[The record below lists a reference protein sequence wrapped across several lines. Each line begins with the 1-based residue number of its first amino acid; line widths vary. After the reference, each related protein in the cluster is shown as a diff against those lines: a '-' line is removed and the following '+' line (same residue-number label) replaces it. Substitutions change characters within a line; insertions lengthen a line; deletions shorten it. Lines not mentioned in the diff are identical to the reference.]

1 MTQREFA
8 KLLNIS
14 QAAVSMALNDS
25 PEISPEKRRHIR
37 ELAEKL
43 GYRPNL
49 AGQLLRKGRSNLLG
63 VILPPLSYGFY
74 AELLEELFTHARAHG
89 YVLMLENCASE
100 EDMVRIGKTM
110 RQYNVAG
117 ILAGCGSAP
126 AREFLPPEVP
136 TVLIAGETFYDDGNP
151 RVMWVQPDL
160 YGSGRIL
167 GGYLLE
173 KGKKNIVFVG
183 LAREEEPRYQG
194 LREVVEAAGHRLETI
209 FCRDNTRQAGYELA
223 AEVLAR
229 FPGCDAVA
237 AHNDDMAI
245 GFLSRFFRERIAVPE
260 RIAVAGFDNISS
272 GAFAP
277 PPLTSIGP
285 GLDVF
290 AETAITGVLDM
301 LAGKPVKKSIWI
313 KCGLAVRESA

>member
-14 QAAVSMALNDS
+14 QATVSMALNNS
-25 PEISPEKRRHIR
+25 PEISLERRRHIR
-37 ELAEKL
+37 ALAEKL

-49 AGQLLRKGRSNLLG
+49 AGQLLRKGRSNLIG
-63 VILPPLSYGFY
+63 VILPPLGSGFY
-74 AELLEELFTHARAHG
+74 AELLEKLFTHARAHG
-89 YVLMLENCASE
+89 YVLLLENCSCE
-100 EDMVRIGKTM
+100 EDMKRIGRTM

-117 ILAGCGSAP
+117 ILAGCGSAL
-126 AREFLPPEVP
+126 AQEFLPPEVP
-136 TVLIAGETFYDDGNP
+136 TVLIAGENFYDDGNP

-167 GGYLLE
+167 GRYLLE

-183 LAREEEPRYQG
+183 LARDNEPRYRG
-194 LREVVEAAGHRLETI
+194 VREALGNDIRLETI
-209 FCRDNTRQAGYELA
+209 FCQVNTRSAGYQLA
-223 AEVLAR
+223 EGVLKNH
-229 FPGCDAVA
+229 PLCDAVV

-245 GFLSRFFRERIAVPE
+245 GILGRFYREGLSVPE

-272 GAFAP
+272 SAFTP

-285 GLDVF
+285 SLDAF
-290 AETAITGVLDM
+290 AEAAVSGVLDM
-301 LAGKPVKKSIWI
+301 LDGRPVEKCVFI
-313 KCGLAVRESA
+313 KCKLTVRESA

>member
-14 QAAVSMALNDS
+14 QAAVSMALKDS
-25 PEISPEKRRHIR
+25 PEISLARRRHIQD
-37 ELAEKL
+37 LAEKL

-49 AGQLLRKGRSNLLG
+49 AGQLLRRGRSNLIG
-63 VILPPLSYGFY
+63 AILPPLEYGFY
-74 AELLEELFTHARAHG
+74 AELLEKLYTHARAHG
-89 YVLMLENCASE
+89 YVLLLENCSCE
-100 EDMVRIGKTM
+100 EDMERIGKTM

-117 ILAGCGSAP
+117 ILAGCGSVMAQ
-126 AREFLPPEVP
+126 EFLPDKVP
-136 TVLIAGETFYDDGNP
+136 TVLIAGETFRDDGNP
-151 RVMWVQPDL
+151 RMMWVQPDL
-160 YGSGRIL
+160 YESGRTM

-173 KGKKNIVFVG
+173 KGRKNVVFVG
-183 LAREEEPRYQG
+183 MARNSEPRYRG
-194 LREVVEAAGHRLETI
+194 MREVLEGGARLETI
-209 FCRDNTRQAGYELA
+209 FCRDNTRSAGYRLA
-223 AEVLAR
+223 EEVLKKH
-229 FPGCDAVA
+229 PGCDAVV

-245 GFLSRFFRERIAVPE
+245 GILSRFYREGIPVPG

-285 GLDVF
+285 SLDAF
-290 AETAITGVLDM
+290 AEAAVTGVLDM
-301 LAGKPVKKSIWI
+301 LEGKPVEKCVFI

>member
-14 QAAVSMALNDS
+14 QAAVSMALKDS
-25 PEISPEKRRHIR
+25 PEISLARRRHIQD
-37 ELAEKL
+37 LAEKL

-49 AGQLLRKGRSNLLG
+49 AGQLLRRGRSNLIG
-63 VILPPLSYGFY
+63 AILPPLGYGFY
-74 AELLEELFTHARAHG
+74 AELLEKLFTHVRAHG
-89 YVLMLENCASE
+89 YVLLVENHLLDG
-100 EDMVRIGKTM
+100 DMERIGRTM

-117 ILAGCGSAP
+117 ILAGCGCTMAQK
-126 AREFLPPEVP
+126 FLPDDVP
-136 TVLIAGETFYDDGNP
+136 TVLIDGEHFRDDGNP

-160 YGSGRIL
+160 YESGRIM

-173 KGKKNIVFVG
+173 KGHKNIVFVG
-183 LAREEEPRYQG
+183 LARDGEPRFRG
-194 LREVVEAAGHRLETI
+194 VREALDGNARLGTI
-209 FCRDNTRQAGYELA
+209 FCRENTRSAGYRLA
-223 AEVLAR
+223 EEVLKNH
-229 FPGCDAVA
+229 PDCDAVV

-245 GFLSRFFRERIAVPE
+245 GILSRFYREGIPVPG

-285 GLDVF
+285 SLDAF
-290 AETAITGVLDM
+290 AEAAVTGVLDM
-301 LAGKPVKKSIWI
+301 LEGKPVEKCVFI